1 MRFAH
6 RGLRRLYERG
16 DTRRLPPELAPRL
29 RRMLTALDEATMPRH
44 VDLPGW
50 RLHPLKGD
58 RSGHWSLRVS
68 ANWRLIFR
76 FDEGEA
82 VDVDLIDYH

>member
-1 MRFAH
+1 M
-6 RGLRRLYERG
+6 YERG
-16 DTRRLPPELAPRL
+16 DTRRLPSELAPRL
-29 RRMLTALDEATMPRH
+29 RRMLTALDEATIPRH
-44 VDLPGW
+44 IDLPGW

-58 RSGHWSLRVS
+58 RSGQWGLRVS